1 MHVLK
6 INVHMENDE
15 KNEATTFIGF
25 RVPNELHAMALVKT
39 EGKYSTLSEYLRD
52 LVRRDLERAAKEEA
66 A

>member
-1 MHVLK
+1 
-6 INVHMENDE
+6 MENEE
-15 KNEATTFIGF
+15 KSEGTTFIGF
-25 RVPNELHAMALVKT
+25 RVPNELHALALVKT